1 MKAKFFPFVFSLLII
16 LSREVSALE
25 SNKVTYPC
33 PWIEDYLTPVPDFP
47 EPGIVFQWYAKLLK
61 DPEAFHRVI
70 EAFAERYRDSQLDA
84 IVGLDSRGFVFGSAL
99 AYELRVPFV
108 MVRKPGKLPRK
119 VERIDYSLE
128 YGKNSFEI
136 EVDSL
141 SSGDRVLVI
150 DDVLATGG
158 TARAATELVERLGG
172 NVIEAAFLIE
182 LPALHGREKV
192 ARPVYSLF
200 AIQGL

>member
-1 MKAKFFPFVFSLLII
+1 MKTRFFSISLLLII
-16 LSREVSALE
+16 
-25 SNKVTYPC
+25 SNQIIASPPC
-33 PWIEDYLTPVPDFP
+33 ENTQNHLWIRDYLTPVQDFP
-47 EPGIVFQWYAKLLK
+47 QPGITFQWYANLLK
-61 DPEAFHRVI
+61 DPEAFHQTI
-70 EAFAERYRDSQLDA
+70 QAFATRYRDSNLDA

-99 AYELRVPFV
+99 AYELKIPFV

-141 SSGDRVLVI
+141 SVGDRVVII

-172 NVIEAAFLIE
+172 EVVETAFLIE
-182 LPALHGREKV
+182 LPALLGREKI
-192 ARPVYSLF
+192 ARPVYSL
-200 AIQGL
+200 ITIED

>member
-1 MKAKFFPFVFSLLII
+1 MKGKIFSCLIPLII
-16 LSREVSALE
+16 ASSNEISALE
-25 SNKVTYPC
+25 SGGAHDC
-33 PWIEDYLTPVPDFP
+33 SWIQNYLTPVPDFP
-47 EPGIVFQWYAKLLK
+47 EPGIMFQWYANLLK

-70 EAFAERYRDSQLDA
+70 EAFAERYKDSHLDA

-108 MVRKPGKLPRK
+108 MVRNPGKLPRQ

-136 EVDSL
+136 EIDSL
-141 SSGDRVLVI
+141 SVGDRVVII

-172 NVIEAAFLIE
+172 EVIETAFLIE

-192 ARPVYSLF
+192 AKPVYSLTS
-200 AIQGL
+200 IESE